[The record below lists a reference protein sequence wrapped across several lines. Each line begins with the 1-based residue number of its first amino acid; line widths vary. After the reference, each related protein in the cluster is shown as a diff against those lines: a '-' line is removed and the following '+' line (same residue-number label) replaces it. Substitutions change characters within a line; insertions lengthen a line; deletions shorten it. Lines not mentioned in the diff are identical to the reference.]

1 MPVGNLTRQAIE
13 QRISDDINT
22 LVATLGRL
30 AVLND
35 RINAELAAGTL
46 DGPDFYGGTDPDPN
60 AKAAVVGAY
69 NEAAGMYAWLL
80 GGGNVAAPTG
90 DPFAYAKSCIGF

>member
-1 MPVGNLTRQAIE
+1 MTVGNITRQEIE
-13 QRISDDINT
+13 SRLSNDISD
-22 LVATLGRL
+22 LVTILNRL
-30 AVLND
+30 AVLNT
-35 RINAELAAGTL
+35 RIGAELAAGTL

-69 NEAAGMYAWLL
+69 NEAQALYQWLL
-80 GGGNVAAPTG
+80 GGGQVAAPSG

>member
-1 MPVGNLTRQAIE
+1 MTVGNITRAEIE
-13 QRISDDINT
+13 ARLSNDISDIVTILN
-22 LVATLGRL
+22 RL

-46 DGPDFYGGTDPDPN
+46 DGADFYGGTDPDPN

>member
-1 MPVGNLTRQAIE
+1 MTVGSITRQQIE
-13 QRISDDINT
+13 ARLSNDISD
-22 LVATLGRL
+22 LVTILNRL

-46 DGPDFYGGTDPDPN
+46 DGPDFYGGTPGDPD

-69 NEAAGMYAWLL
+69 NEAAAMYQWLL
-80 GGGNVAAPTG
+80 GGGTVAAPTG